1 MLKLYH
7 MWTSTCSKK
16 VRLALAEKNLEWESR
31 AMSTNPAPE
40 TLEPWYLKINPN
52 AVVPSLDHD
61 GRIIIES
68 CVILEYLDDVF
79 PDPPLRPA
87 DHVDRATMRVWL
99 DRSESVVHRNIN
111 ILSHNRFMATAL
123 GGMTLEQKLAMANR
137 HPKVGMRTERLRRYR
152 EGVSAEEE
160 QLAESLLAE
169 LMDEMEATLG
179 TQSWLAG
186 AGFSLADIAITPFIE
201 RFKVNR
207 LAALIDW
214 SKRPAVGD
222 WWRRITARPSYEKGM
237 ALHMAAAPARC

>member
-16 VRLALAEKNLEWESR
+16 VRLVLAEKNLEWESR
-31 AMSTNPAPE
+31 AMSTDPAPE

-61 GRIIIES
+61 GRIVIES

-87 DHVDRATMRVWL
+87 DYVDRATMRVWL
-99 DRSESVVHRNIN
+99 DKSESVVHKNIN
-111 ILSHNRFMATAL
+111 VLSHNRFMATAL
-123 GGMTLEQKLAMANR
+123 AGKTLEQKLAMANR
-137 HPKVGMRTERLRRYR
+137 YPKLGMREERLRRYR

-169 LMDEMEATLG
+169 LMDEMDATLSR
-179 TQSWLAG
+179 QLWLAG
-186 AGFSLADIAITPFIE
+186 DGFSLADIAITPFIE

-222 WWRRITARPSYEKGM
+222 WWRRITSRPSYEKGM